1 MITQAIGG
9 REALHCE
16 EKEMVVS
23 TEYSDSLPLVG
34 LIFQRRYSRA
44 VVILGHPFYPLS
56 QRVSTPVNVI
66 HYLRRDLPSKLTCF
80 RSPPT
85 QGRSLYA
92 KFFETFGEVAQWH
105 RCLRNPGG
113 RSVVSSRVS

>member
-34 LIFQRRYSRA
+34 LIFQRRCRFTRSHSL
-44 VVILGHPFYPLS
+44 VQS
-56 QRVSTPVNVI
+56 
-66 HYLRRDLPSKLTCF
+66 F
-80 RSPPT
+80 RSPFLPPIT
-85 QGRSLYA
+85 TRLNPCKRYPLPA
-92 KFFETFGEVAQWH
+92 TRLAIETDILSFSSDAGEELIREV
-105 RCLRNPGG
+105 LRDLW
-113 RSVVSSRVS
+113 

>member
-34 LIFQRRYSRA
+34 LIFQRRCR
-44 VVILGHPFYPLS
+44 F
-56 QRVSTPVNVI
+56 T
-66 HYLRRDLPSKLTCF
+66 
-80 RSPPT
+80 RSHSLV
-85 QGRSLYA
+85 QSLY
-92 KFFETFGEVAQWH
+92 
-105 RCLRNPGG
+105 
-113 RSVVSSRVS
+113 